1 MEKVKKQVQ
10 VVTKTTRTV
19 VSNAEELV
27 IALALLVS
35 VAYNYYD
42 LSIRPVG
49 SVEYS
54 VRLASVVIA
63 GLASF
68 YLLVKHF
75 NKER

>member
-1 MEKVKKQVQ
+1 MEKIKKQAAD
-10 VVTKTTRTV
+10 TFKTTKV
-19 VSNAEELV
+19 VISNMEELA
-27 IALALLVS
+27 IATSLLIS
-35 VAYNYYD
+35 TAYNYYD
-42 LSIRPVG
+42 LSIRAVG